1 MRELVGERRTGG
13 MDRERKGGRE
23 RGGREREGGMEGY
36 ICYANII
43 INHINVA
50 GLTRI
55 T

>member
-13 MDRERKGGRE
+13 MDREEGREGEGGRK
-23 RGGREREGGMEGY
+23 REGGMEGY